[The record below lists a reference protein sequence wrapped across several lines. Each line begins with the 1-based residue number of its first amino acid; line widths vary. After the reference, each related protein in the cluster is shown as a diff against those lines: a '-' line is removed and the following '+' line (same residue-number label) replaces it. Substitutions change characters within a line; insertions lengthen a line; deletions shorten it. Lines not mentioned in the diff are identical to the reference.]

1 MFRKA
6 IVLGLSLFLAVSV
19 FAQSPGGAQS
29 SDVLAAM
36 SEIERKSLALDIAI
50 SNYYELRSM
59 AEKYGLSMEGLSQDL
74 RSRLYEFFKL
84 SPPATPP
91 SASSITIESASNLEY
106 FTLEGSQ
113 DSFIRLSGPLTLKI
127 TTDDGFSHK
136 IQADEIIFNRDKE
149 IVQAKGDVLYIR
161 EGQGHN
167 DEFRGSTILVDL
179 KSYSGI
185 FLDGV
190 YNLDPSAAVKRS
202 LSFHFEK
209 LTRRASDLSILEDA
223 LVTACEDPQ
232 PHYHIRAKK
241 VWLFENGDWA
251 LSGATLYLGVVPVL
265 WLPFFYYPNDE
276 IVFHPV
282 IGYRSREGA
291 FVQTTTYLLGEMKK
305 ETNSSSSLSLFNEE
319 ESGGTT
325 VLSGIFIKRLQS
337 ASVDGEDG
345 AGNASKTSNGR
356 TLKLL
361 ADIYSALGIY
371 VGLAGTIPETKS
383 GSLDFTVG
391 MGLSRSLFLESNGFY
406 SPFDA
411 SNGNVSNWNS
421 SNFLGIALPLRFGL
435 DATYSYKKT
444 SGPLRYS
451 VAVKMPLYSDPYFE
465 KDFYQRSESS
475 NMLSAIDANT
485 TAVSKRTSMT
495 QSLQSSL
502 SWSVQNTKGP
512 SLLQSA
518 SVSKLAAQMAWK
530 SKSQPTTGLTT
541 AQKRIL
547 AVDPQR
553 DFFYPDSLKFL
564 DSSFSLSGTFIQYDS
579 KAKKAGG
586 ANAAL
591 AEAAGAAQASV
602 TAGETRTPGISE
614 ASGEAEAAVLE
625 GDGENSTPPTEN
637 EGDEFTAA
645 DSSLAASEKKARD
658 FSQSSI
664 NLGWTASGSTS
675 IEEKFYSSDWIYPED
690 VDTSLSYLLA
700 GWKGSAT
707 LTSSAS
713 WAEKLLAMQT
723 SLGFSSQDQ
732 WRPYLRDERISPTTV
747 HPYRLSDYSYRST
760 TVDASAA
767 LSVSPFPSGTS
778 LSTSSLQYSIGG
790 TLYKNKYSG
799 LTDDGKDSLP
809 IYTSTWIGWNSDT
822 LSSHALSASLS
833 LAPRNKAS
841 QRLSFTASLPPL
853 LEKYSAAYAFSR
865 KYFQANLTG
874 AISRASGGAEL
885 LPSTLSAL
893 LILGASPFPVLKSD
907 FSWDFDEAAPL
918 SSVTSLEYGWAKTAF
933 TAKKSKGYSFS
944 DGLWSTDGTE
954 SFRPYEASLSLT
966 PKIGETSAK
975 TDTNSSSLQFYLR
988 PTISYTQNLVRF
1000 TESTLGASIDLSLT
1014 SAEGTSLSISSV
1026 SANKSAWR
1034 YWPSLFPSSG
1044 SFNPS
1049 DYYRNFLTDLA
1060 NSLSL
1065 WDSAKLKSS
1074 LFKLQSFN
1082 LKLAQ
1087 DLHDWNLEAA
1097 LGMSPVL
1104 VTPDSGRPYY
1114 QLDFSFSLAVT
1125 WKDIPQ
1131 IKASKVY
1138 EEGGFT
1144 E

>member
-6 IVLGLSLFLAVSV
+6 IVFGLGFFLVFSV
-19 FAQSPGGAQS
+19 FAQAQETSPIGAAS
-29 SDVLAAM
+29 GPPEAAEAVTSVDILAAM

-50 SNYYELRSM
+50 SKYYELRSM
-59 AEKYGLSMEGLSQDL
+59 AEKYGLSTQGLSQEL
-74 RSRLYEFFKL
+74 RSRLYEFFRIA
-84 SPPATPP
+84 PPAKPP

-113 DSFIRLSGPLTLKI
+113 DSYIRLSGPLTLKI
-127 TTDDGFSHK
+127 TTDDGFSHN
-136 IQADEIIFNRDKE
+136 IRADEIVFNRDKE
-149 IVQAKGDVLYIR
+149 IVQAKGNVLYIR
-161 EGQGHN
+161 EGQGRS
-167 DEFRGSTILVDL
+167 DEFRGTTILVDL
-179 KSYSGI
+179 KSYSGV

-209 LTRRASDLSILEDA
+209 LTRRAADLSILEHA
-223 LVTACEDPQ
+223 LVTACDDPQ

-251 LSGATLYLGVVPVL
+251 LSSATLYLGVVPVL

-291 FVQTTTYLLGEMKK
+291 FVQTTTYLLGAMKRD
-305 ETNSSSSLSLFNEE
+305 TSSSSSLSLFSEE
-319 ESGGTT
+319 GGGGTT
-325 VLSGIFIKRLQS
+325 ELSGIFIKRLQS
-337 ASVDGEDG
+337 ASGDSQDG
-345 AGNASKTSNGR
+345 AVKTSKSSNGQ

-391 MGLSRSLFLESNGFY
+391 IGLSRSLFLESNGFY

-411 SNGNVSNWNS
+411 SNGNVSDWNS
-421 SNFLGIALPLRFGL
+421 SNFLGLALPLRFGL
-435 DATYSYKKT
+435 DASYSYKKT

-451 VAVKMPLYSDPYFE
+451 IAVRLPFYSDPYFE

-475 NMLSAIDANT
+475 NLLAAIDANT

-502 SWSVQNTKGP
+502 SWSVQNAKGP

-547 AVDPQR
+547 AVNPQR

-564 DSSFSLSGTFIQYDS
+564 DSSFSLSGTLIQYDS
-579 KAKKAGG
+579 KAKKTGG
-586 ANAAL
+586 VNADAAL
-591 AEAAGAAQASV
+591 PETARSEVIDGDGGNSAPPAENKNAEAAAAAAAANSLPAASV
-602 TAGETRTPGISE
+602 
-614 ASGEAEAAVLE
+614 
-625 GDGENSTPPTEN
+625 
-637 EGDEFTAA
+637 
-645 DSSLAASEKKARD
+645 KKTRD

-664 NLGWTASGSTS
+664 NLGWAASGSTS

-690 VDTSLSYLLA
+690 VDATLSYLLA

-707 LTSSAS
+707 LTSSGS

-767 LSVSPFPSGTS
+767 LSVSPFSSGTS
-778 LSTSSLQYSIGG
+778 LSASSLQYSIGG

-799 LTDDGKDSLP
+799 LTDDGKNSLP

-822 LSSHALSASLS
+822 LSSHALSATVSLT
-833 LAPRNKAS
+833 PKNRAS
-841 QRLSFTASLPPL
+841 QRLSFTASL
-853 LEKYSAAYAFSR
+853 
-865 KYFQANLTG
+865 
-874 AISRASGGAEL
+874 
-885 LPSTLSAL
+885 
-893 LILGASPFPVLKSD
+893 
-907 FSWDFDEAAPL
+907 
-918 SSVTSLEYGWAKTAF
+918 
-933 TAKKSKGYSFS
+933 
-944 DGLWSTDGTE
+944 
-954 SFRPYEASLSLT
+954 
-966 PKIGETSAK
+966 
-975 TDTNSSSLQFYLR
+975 
-988 PTISYTQNLVRF
+988 
-1000 TESTLGASIDLSLT
+1000 
-1014 SAEGTSLSISSV
+1014 
-1026 SANKSAWR
+1026 
-1034 YWPSLFPSSG
+1034 
-1044 SFNPS
+1044 
-1049 DYYRNFLTDLA
+1049 
-1060 NSLSL
+1060 
-1065 WDSAKLKSS
+1065 
-1074 LFKLQSFN
+1074 
-1082 LKLAQ
+1082 
-1087 DLHDWNLEAA
+1087 
-1097 LGMSPVL
+1097 
-1104 VTPDSGRPYY
+1104 
-1114 QLDFSFSLAVT
+1114 
-1125 WKDIPQ
+1125 
-1131 IKASKVY
+1131 
-1138 EEGGFT
+1138 
-1144 E
+1144 